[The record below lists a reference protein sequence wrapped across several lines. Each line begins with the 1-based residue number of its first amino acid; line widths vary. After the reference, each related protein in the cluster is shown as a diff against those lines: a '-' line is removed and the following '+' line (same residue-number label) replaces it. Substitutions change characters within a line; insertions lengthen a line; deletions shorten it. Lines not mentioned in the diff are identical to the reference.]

1 MFEFTKKLLF
11 ARQLRL
17 EKGSIEMLGQKMV
30 IAPVFT
36 FVSMIKN
43 ADNKPEVAKLIYNA
57 CKTTNKDVQGFTYR
71 VSKLYKAEGAE
82 LIKLMASIAT
92 MAGWGEINVFKIDG
106 EAKTAVVHIRNS
118 LVARQTYPSKTAVD
132 HPIRGYMAGAAE
144 VIFNGIGKRNWELF
158 DYIETRCAAT
168 GSEFC
173 EFVLDRR
180 SNFKK
185 STNPSIRKLFG
196 EQVL

>member
-11 ARQLRL
+11 ARQLKL
-17 EKGSIEMLGQKMV
+17 EKGSIDMLGQKMV

-36 FVSMIKN
+36 FSSMIRN
-43 ADNKPEVAKLIYNA
+43 AGNKPEIARLIYNA

-71 VSKLYKAEGAE
+71 VSKLYKAEDAE
-82 LIKLMASIAT
+82 LVKLMASIAT
-92 MAGWGEINVFKIDG
+92 MAGWGEINVFKVD
-106 EAKTAVVHIRNS
+106 AKKKTAVVHIHNS
-118 LVARQTYPSKTAVD
+118 PVAQMIGPAKDPVD

-144 VIFNGIGKRNWELF
+144 VIFNGLERKKWELF
-158 DYIETRCAAT
+158 DYIETQCISN

-180 SNFKK
+180 SNFEKSSDKK
-185 STNPSIRKLFG
+185 IRKLFRS
-196 EQVL
+196 QVA

>member
-11 ARQLRL
+11 ARQLKL
-17 EKGSIEMLGQKMV
+17 EKGSIDMLGQKMV

-36 FVSMIKN
+36 FASMIRN
-43 ADNKPEVAKLIYNA
+43 SNNKPEIAKLIYNA

-71 VSKLYKAEGAE
+71 VSKLYRAEGAE

-92 MAGWGEINVFKIDG
+92 MAGWGEINVFKVDG
-106 EAKTAVVHIRNS
+106 QRKTAIVHILNS
-118 LVARQTYPSKTAVD
+118 PVAQLAGQSKSPVD

-144 VIFNGIGKRNWELF
+144 VIFNGIGKQNWEIF
-158 DYIETRCAAT
+158 DYIETKCVST
-168 GSEFC
+168 GGEFC

-185 STNPSIRKLFG
+185 SSDKKIRKLFH
-196 EQVL
+196 EQIL